1 MGLRALR
8 RLRGRDYLTLKDVMP
23 EEFRALVL
31 RSLDYKRG
39 LVSGTPL
46 TRKYVAGIFEKPST
60 RTRVSFSVA
69 VSSLGGTFL
78 NLPKESLQI
87 SRGETLKDTAL
98 VLSRFVDAIAARV
111 KSHNT
116 LTELAS
122 WADVPVINLLSDRY
136 HPLQALADVV
146 TIVESFGGRKV
157 DVAFVG
163 DGSANTCASLMFA
176 SVLMGYNFRVGAPE
190 SYMPR
195 EDDLKFAKRLAE
207 LTGSEIDLTEDP
219 KEAVKD
225 VHVIYTD
232 TWFSMGVLD
241 IDKRKEIFPP
251 YQVNSEL
258 LKAASP
264 EAIVMHCQPWFLGQE
279 ITEEVA
285 YGPRSRAF
293 DEAENRLHTSKA
305 VLEAILGI

>member
-1 MGLRALR
+1 MSLRMLR
-8 RLRGRDYLTLKDVMP
+8 RLRGRDYLTLKDITP

-31 RSLDYKRG
+31 RSLDHKRG
-39 LVSGTPL
+39 LVSGAPL
-46 TRKYVAGIFEKPST
+46 AGKHVAGIFEKPST
-60 RTRVSFSVA
+60 RTRVSFAVA
-69 VSSLGGTFL
+69 TSSLGGVFL
-78 NLPKESLQI
+78 NLPKEALQI

-111 KSHNT
+111 KSHDT
-116 LTELAS
+116 LVELAR

-136 HPLQALADVV
+136 HPLQALADVM
-146 TIVESFGGRKV
+146 TIVENFGERKV

-190 SYMPR
+190 GYMPR
-195 EDDLKFAKRLAE
+195 EDDLKFAERLAK
-207 LTGSEIDLTEDP
+207 LTGSEISLTENP

-225 VHVIYTD
+225 AHVIYTD
-232 TWFSMGVLD
+232 TWFSMGVSD
-241 IDKRKEIFPP
+241 IDKRKEVFPP

-258 LKAASP
+258 LRAASP
-264 EAIVMHCQPWFLGQE
+264 DVIVMHCQPWFLGQE

-305 VLEAILGI
+305 VLEALLGL